1 MLRIRCHDDV
11 SIPHNLKCQTIGG
24 KKHLGKLLLL
34 LLLLLLLSCGDG
46 GSCAAGRAVVCGEW
60 GAFAASFCG
69 RGSVAAGAVVGVSR
83 LGRVH
88 PDHAFASVHGHA
100 VQERI
105 AEGCQN

>member
-1 MLRIRCHDDV
+1 MLPV
-11 SIPHNLKCQTIGG
+11 V
-24 KKHLGKLLLL
+24 LLFVGNGVL
-34 LLLLLLLSCGDG
+34 
-46 GSCAAGRAVVCGEW
+46 
-60 GAFAASFCG
+60 FAASFCG

-105 AEGCQN
+105 AEACQN